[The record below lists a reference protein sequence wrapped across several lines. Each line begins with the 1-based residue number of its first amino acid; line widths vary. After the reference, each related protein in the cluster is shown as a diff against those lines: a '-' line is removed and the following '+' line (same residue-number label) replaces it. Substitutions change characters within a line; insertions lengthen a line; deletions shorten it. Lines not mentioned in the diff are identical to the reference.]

1 MFDKRRLGRTT
12 RRWRIVN
19 IAVPIRRRQGAFA
32 PHVVSCWTNDSVP
45 AGSMHTD
52 PKVRNCDT
60 GRSPTPSTWQG
71 DRAAAG
77 EGLIALFCPSQA
89 RAFSTKAL
97 NLSQRA
103 AAVLWSW
110 SASRPEGW
118 GPGSSRCCRQLISQ
132 DPGAREQD
140 VATTSGRRSSFE
152 GRCVDPASPTQPGRA
167 SRQPGDHRRTRCTR
181 EFCQLSFSSKNSWKE
196 GCTLGG
202 TLLGFRGRKGC
213 GSFPKFNVHASRRK

>member
-71 DRAAAG
+71 ARAAAG

-103 AAVLWSW
+103 AACAVVVGCY
-110 SASRPEGW
+110 SRPEGW
-118 GPGSSRCCRQLISQ
+118 GPGSNRCCRQLISQ

-152 GRCVDPASPTQPGRA
+152 GRCVDPASPTQPTGEGFEAARGPPPDSVYSRILSTVFFKQEFLEGGLHAGRDSA
-167 SRQPGDHRRTRCTR
+167 GIPRSEGVR
-181 EFCQLSFSSKNSWKE
+181 QLSQ
-196 GCTLGG
+196 
-202 TLLGFRGRKGC
+202 
-213 GSFPKFNVHASRRK
+213 V

>member
-97 NLSQRA
+97 KLSQRA

-152 GRCVDPASPTQPGRA
+152 GRCVDPASPTQPTGEGFEAARGPPPDSVYSRILSTVFFKQEFLEGGLHAGRDSA
-167 SRQPGDHRRTRCTR
+167 GIPRSEGVR
-181 EFCQLSFSSKNSWKE
+181 QLSQ
-196 GCTLGG
+196 
-202 TLLGFRGRKGC
+202 
-213 GSFPKFNVHASRRK
+213 V